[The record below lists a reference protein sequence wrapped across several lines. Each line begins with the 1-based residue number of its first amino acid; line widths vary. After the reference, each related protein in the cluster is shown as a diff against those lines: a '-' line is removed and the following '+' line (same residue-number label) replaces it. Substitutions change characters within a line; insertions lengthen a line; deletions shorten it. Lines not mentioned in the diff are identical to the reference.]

1 MKKTLFALFGLVV
14 LTGCSTYF
22 DYYKGGVRYTQDGE
36 DCIFYAAE
44 RGRHYSDDIRSLN
57 TDKKIVYRN
66 TMCRDLYLRDN
77 MGVAS
82 TNARQILVPAAAT
95 VSETPIC
102 SKCNKCATKKKY
114 VFVK

>member
-1 MKKTLFALFGLVV
+1 
-14 LTGCSTYF
+14 
-22 DYYKGGVRYTQDGE
+22 
-36 DCIFYAAE
+36 
-44 RGRHYSDDIRSLN
+44 
-57 TDKKIVYRN
+57 KKIVYRN

-95 VSETPIC
+95 VADAPKC
-102 SKCNKCATKKKY
+102 AKCNKCATKKKY